1 MVHLP
6 LKLEK
11 WRNTRRV
18 IRDLEKRHKGKAY
31 FSGFRKILEQ
41 IADKRV
47 ERILHL
53 LRNNT
58 AFHLDHSNYSTRAA
72 LAEMGHKELEV
83 MTAHEN
89 SYLATYFPLADDVDL
104 NYFVDELI
112 KFDSGTKAKKLTA
125 DEESALVQE
134 SFLLVANLARDMAF
148 ESQRFIKE
156 VSKRLGLLR

>member
-1 MVHLP
+1 
-6 LKLEK
+6 
-11 WRNTRRV
+11 
-18 IRDLEKRHKGKAY
+18 
-31 FSGFRKILEQ
+31 
-41 IADKRV
+41 
-47 ERILHL
+47 
-53 LRNNT
+53 
-58 AFHLDHSNYSTRAA
+58 
-72 LAEMGHKELEV
+72 